1 MIRHLIEQP
10 AGWCRSAE
18 IVELQMKHRMGE
30 NYEKAYRA
38 GFCGDGC
45 GGSDYRSFVLW
56 STGGDS
62 RAERS
67 ASTISQSTDR
77 AEARI
82 AILKADLR
90 LSPDQAQHWAG
101 LKSALHDIVA
111 KRAKS
116 WAASHDTQTGRASSN
131 APVAPDISITEDEQ
145 RRDTNRRDA
154 RKARL
159 DDIDEMRREADAYTV
174 QAAVLRQIA
183 DAAQPLYDTLDD
195 RQRHRLV
202 QFVREDLRANRSGCR
217 ECGWK
222 SAGA

>member
-1 MIRHLIEQP
+1 
-10 AGWCRSAE
+10 
-18 IVELQMKHRMGE
+18 MGE

-38 GFCGDGC
+38 RFCGDGC
-45 GGSDYRSFVLW
+45 AAAIIVPLSYGAQGRE
-56 STGGDS
+56 T

-67 ASTISQSTDR
+67 ASTISQSADR

-90 LSPDQAQHWAG
+90 LSSDQAQHWAS
-101 LKSALHDIVA
+101 LESALRDIVA

-116 WAASHDTQTGRASSN
+116 SAASNDLQTGRASSN
-131 APVAPDISITEDEQ
+131 APVAPDTSITEDEQ
-145 RRDTNRRDA
+145 RRDTDSGRDA

-159 DDIDEMRREADAYTV
+159 DDIDEMRRQADAYTV
-174 QAAVLRQIA
+174 QAADLRQIA

-202 QFVREDLRANRSGCR
+202 QFVRQDLRVNIMDDRR
-217 ECGWK
+217 DRRP
-222 SAGA
+222 